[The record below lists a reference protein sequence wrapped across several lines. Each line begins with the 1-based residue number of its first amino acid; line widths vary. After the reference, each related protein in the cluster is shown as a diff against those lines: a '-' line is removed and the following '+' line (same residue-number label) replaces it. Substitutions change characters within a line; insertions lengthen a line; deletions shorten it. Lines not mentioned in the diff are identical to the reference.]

1 MGHGGQPREPSG
13 ANVADS
19 AQEGRCRSSR
29 FIPVNEWPRPC
40 GSVHVHSKE
49 MVSMKGFLVITYVL
63 IQYSYTKTHFEGLP
77 VHENT
82 DASARTPSARNG
94 RRRHRQTLIG
104 AGSLREGPAAPTLP
118 RDTRG
123 PPPRAE
129 AFPSVFLWV
138 QEKLRRGIS
147 SECDRGTFGPP
158 RHLRDLS
165 AQVLKILPV
174 RQSHP
179 VSKNIEKCYQ
189 NRSLY

>member
-1 MGHGGQPREPSG
+1 MHL
-13 ANVADS
+13 
-19 AQEGRCRSSR
+19 
-29 FIPVNEWPRPC
+29 
-40 GSVHVHSKE
+40 KE
-49 MVSMKGFLVITYVL
+49 MVSMKGFLVITYFL

-77 VHENT
+77 VHEDT
-82 DASARTPSARNG
+82 DASARNG
-94 RRRHRQTLIG
+94 RQRHLQTLIG
-104 AGSLREGPAAPTLP
+104 AGSSREALVAPTLP
-118 RDTRG
+118 RRPAG
-123 PPPRAE
+123 PPPPCRSL
-129 AFPSVFLWV
+129 PSVFLWV